1 MKTIKVENNKSESGF
16 CIINQADFKDGTHV
30 RFEEKKQN
38 EPSKEKAEPAKKASK
53 KVAK

>member
-1 MKTIKVENNKSESGF
+1 MKTIKVDNKNSESGF
-16 CIINQADFKDGTHV
+16 CIINDADFIEGTHV

-38 EPSKEKAEPAKKASK
+38 EPSKEKAEPVKKARK